1 MKKLI
6 VLSLLCL
13 TTFVNAQDAIKKT
26 SKDSTLT
33 FTGVSG
39 LNFSQVALS
48 NWNGGG
54 NNALSIAT
62 LLDLNLKKKTAKYSW
77 TNSLSMAYGL
87 QKIEDQDFRKT
98 DDKIEFVSEYKTKA
112 FKKWDYVGNFTFRSQ
127 FDKGYTYPTDSTR
140 NLISEFLAPGYFNF
154 SIGLNRQ
161 IGKVFNVSIS
171 PVAGKITVV
180 GNDSLASIGAFG
192 VDEGKNVR
200 AEFGGSAKL
209 GVNWEVMKNV
219 TYKSTL
225 ELFSNYANN
234 PGNIDVNWD
243 NLLAIKANKHIT
255 TTLSVTMLY
264 DDDIKISGDDNGDGI
279 IDFNGPRV
287 QLKQVFNLGI
297 QYKF

>member
-1 MKKLI
+1 MKKLLI
-6 VLSLLCL
+6 LGLLCA
-13 TTFVNAQDAIKKT
+13 TTFVHAQDAINKT

-33 FTGVSG
+33 FSGISG

-54 NNALSIAT
+54 NNALSIAA
-62 LLDLNLKKKTAKYSW
+62 LLDLQLKKKTTNYTW
-77 TNSLSMAYGL
+77 TNNLSLAYGL

-127 FDKGYTYPTDSTR
+127 FDKGYNYPTDSTR

-154 SIGLNRQ
+154 SIGLNRN
-161 IGKVFNVSIS
+161 IGKILNVSIS

-180 GNDSLASIGAFG
+180 GNDSLAAKGAFG
-192 VDEGKNVR
+192 VEDGENIR

-209 GVNWEVMKNV
+209 ALNVVIMKNI

-243 NLLAIKANKHIT
+243 NLIAIKANKHIT

-264 DDDIKISGDDNGDGI
+264 DDDIKIAGDDNNDGVD
-279 IDFNGPRV
+279 DFYGPRV

>member
-1 MKKLI
+1 MKKFI
-6 VLSLLCL
+6 VLGLLCL
-13 TTFVNAQDAIKKT
+13 TMAVQAQNAIKKT

-33 FTGVSG
+33 FKGISA

-54 NNALSIAT
+54 NSAMSVGG
-62 LLDLNLKKKTAKYSW
+62 LLDLKLKKKTKKFSW
-77 TNSLSMAYGL
+77 TNTLSLAYGL

-98 DDKIEFVSEYKTKA
+98 DDKVEFVSEYKTKA

-127 FDKGYTYPTDSTR
+127 MDKGYTFPTDSTR
-140 NLISEFLAPGYFNF
+140 NLISEFLAPGYFNLA
-154 SIGLNRQ
+154 IGLNRE
-161 IGKVFNVSIS
+161 IGKALEVSIS
-171 PVAGKITVV
+171 PVAGKVTVV

-192 VDEGKNVR
+192 VDPGKNVR
-200 AEFGGSAKL
+200 AEFGGSAKISL
-209 GVNWEVMKNV
+209 DCEIMKNV

-225 ELFSNYANN
+225 ELFSNYAQN
-234 PGNIDVNWD
+234 PENIDVNWD

-255 TTLSVTMLY
+255 TTLSVTLLY
-264 DDDIKISGDDNGDGI
+264 DDDINISGDDNGDGI

>member
-6 VLSLLCL
+6 VIGLLCFA
-13 TTFVNAQDAIKKT
+13 TMVNAQDVVKKS

-33 FTGVSG
+33 FTGISG
-39 LNFSQVALS
+39 VNFSQVALS

-54 NNALSIAT
+54 NNALSIAG
-62 LLDLNLKKKTAKYSW
+62 LLDLELKKKTTKFSW
-77 TNSLSMAYGL
+77 TNSLSLAYGL

-112 FKKWDYVGNFTFRSQ
+112 FDAWDYVGNFTFRSQ
-127 FDKGYTYPTDSTR
+127 IDKGFKHTSDTTR
-140 NLISEFLAPGYFNF
+140 NLISEFLAPGYFTF

-192 VDEGKNVR
+192 VDPGKNLR
-200 AEFGGSAKL
+200 AEFGGSVKL
-209 GVNWEVMKNV
+209 GVNWTIMKNV

-234 PGNIDVNWD
+234 PENIDVNWD
-243 NLLAIKANKHIT
+243 NLIAIKANKHIT

-264 DDDIKISGDDNGDGI
+264 DDDINISGDDNGDGI
-279 IDFNGPRV
+279 IDYNGPRV
-287 QLKQVFNLGI
+287 QLKQVLNLGI